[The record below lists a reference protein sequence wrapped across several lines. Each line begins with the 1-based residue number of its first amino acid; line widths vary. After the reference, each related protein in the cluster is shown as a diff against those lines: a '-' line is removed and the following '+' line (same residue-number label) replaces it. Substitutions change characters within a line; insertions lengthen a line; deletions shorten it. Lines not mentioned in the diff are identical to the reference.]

1 MTKVPSSAQIAIG
14 NRLKDIR
21 IKYFSP
27 SGDMFSISRFAE
39 KINENGY
46 NIANYESGKAG
57 IPNAVLAK
65 ICYLGFNLNWLI
77 TGTGEPFTQD
87 LKDIQAAAASSPI
100 EEEEN
105 DNDVIS
111 AVKVCAGDI
120 ASIISRKI
128 NEKR

>member
-1 MTKVPSSAQIAIG
+1 MTKAPSSTQIAIG

-21 IKYFSP
+21 IKFFSP
-27 SGDMFSISRFAE
+27 SGEIFSISRFAE
-39 KINENGY
+39 RIEENGY

-65 ICYLGFNLNWLI
+65 ICQLGFNLNWLI
-77 TGTGEPFTQD
+77 TGEGDPYLPTATRAGT
-87 LKDIQAAAASSPI
+87 SPA
-100 EEEEN
+100 N
-105 DNDVIS
+105 DDMIS
-111 AVKVCAGDI
+111 AVKACAGDI